1 MITGHTVLK
10 RHLHIMKIAE
20 DPFCEHCNEEEEET
34 AEHFICDCPAFA
46 WARQQTFGA
55 MFLHSEELK
64 TLDLDV
70 LLQYIRTTKR
80 FEM

>member
-1 MITGHTVLK
+1 
-10 RHLHIMKIAE
+10 MKIAE

-34 AEHFICDCPAFA
+34 AEHYICDCPAFS

-55 MFLHSEELK
+55 VFLHSEELK